1 MLHST
6 AKILLGIL
14 LVVLVL
20 SQTHRHTA
28 ASLREESAFSFN
40 ELGLRYVNSP
50 EAGKAIQAFRDAI
63 AIDPTVAE
71 YHFNLAFMYENSPE
85 IGARLSGMNQQ
96 QLFKAILDES
106 LKARSLKP
114 EDLQMAKTYAW
125 YCLVFDKFGAS
136 SDWDRTLEAWQYCLH
151 LRERACEA
159 NPTRSNHEV
168 RVHPLL
174 GIARILLELNR
185 NEEAREHIDEAL
197 SLFPQSRLAQILLAR
212 CQMARGPRTGS

>member
-85 IGARLSGMNQQ
+85 IAARLSGMNQQ

-114 EDLQMAKTYAW
+114 EDLQIVKTYAFH
-125 YCLVFDKFGAS
+125 CLVFDKFGALP
-136 SDWDRTLEAWQYCLH
+136 DWERTLEAWQYCLR
-151 LRERACEA
+151 LRQRAYEA
-159 NPTRSNHEV
+159 EPLTRNREV
-168 RVHPLL
+168 QVHPLL
-174 GIARILLELNR
+174 EIARILLELNR
-185 NEEAREHIDEAL
+185 NEEAREHIDKAL
-197 SLFPQSRLAQILLAR
+197 SILPQSRLAQILLAR
-212 CQMARGPRTGS
+212 CQIARGPRTGS